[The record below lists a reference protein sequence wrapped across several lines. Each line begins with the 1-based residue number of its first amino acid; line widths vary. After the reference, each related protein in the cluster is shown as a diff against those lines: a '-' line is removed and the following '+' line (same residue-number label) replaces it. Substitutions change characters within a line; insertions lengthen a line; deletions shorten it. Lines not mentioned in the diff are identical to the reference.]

1 MEKYMPEN
9 NGGTRIPQTI
19 EELKAFC
26 AEKGMPL
33 EKMRFFIGENIQE
46 PKAFGIYRYE
56 NDRFVVYKNKADG
69 SRAVR
74 YSGPDEAYAVRELYL
89 KLKSEVDLR
98 RSPGGGSVPRKR
110 GISTGTILLIVFLV
124 LLFLYCKLHKAGP
137 RRGYYRYEDDYYYYQ
152 NDDWYA
158 YDAAL
163 DSWYLASGLNQ
174 VLYDDYDDYW
184 QGAAYYDDYG
194 VEDFEDTEYYEEPSD
209 SDSDSDDDWDVDFDS
224 WDSGDTDWGSD
235 W

>member
-1 MEKYMPEN
+1 MPEN
-9 NGGTRIPQTI
+9 SGKTQIPQTI

-46 PKAFGIYRYE
+46 PRAFGIYRDE

-74 YSGPDEAYAVRELYL
+74 YSGPDEAYAVKELYL
-89 KLKSEVDLR
+89 KLKSEVQLR
-98 RSPGGGSVPRKR
+98 KGSGGGGTPKKR

-124 LLFLYCKLHKAGP
+124 LLFLYSKLHKSGP

-163 DSWYLASGLNQ
+163 DTWYLATSLNSM
-174 VLYDDYDDYW
+174 LYDDYDDYW
-184 QGAAYYDDYG
+184 QGEAYYDDYG
-194 VEDFEDTEYYEEPSD
+194 VEDFEDTQYYEEPSD
-209 SDSDSDDDWDVDFDS
+209 SDSSSDDWDVDFGS

>member
-46 PKAFGIYRYE
+46 PKAFGIYRDE

-89 KLKSEVDLR
+89 KLKSRGGPAQEPR
-98 RSPGGGSVPRKR
+98 RRKCSP
-110 GISTGTILLIVFLV
+110 
-124 LLFLYCKLHKAGP
+124 KAG
-137 RRGYYRYEDDYYYYQ
+137 
-152 NDDWYA
+152 
-158 YDAAL
+158 
-163 DSWYLASGLNQ
+163 NQ
-174 VLYDDYDDYW
+174 HRHHFADRIS
-184 QGAAYYDDYG
+184 GAAVSLLQAAQG
-194 VEDFEDTEYYEEPSD
+194 RPAPGILSL
-209 SDSDSDDDWDVDFDS
+209 
-224 WDSGDTDWGSD
+224 
-235 W
+235 

>member
-46 PKAFGIYRYE
+46 PKAFGIYRDE

-98 RSPGGGSVPRKR
+98 RSPGGGSVLRKR

-124 LLFLYCKLHKAGP
+124 LLFLYCKLHKAVRALHGDGCVP
-137 RRGYYRYEDDYYYYQ
+137 AGDIIVMRTIITIIRTTTGMLTTRRWTAGI
-152 NDDWYA
+152 WLPA
-158 YDAAL
+158 
-163 DSWYLASGLNQ
+163 
-174 VLYDDYDDYW
+174 
-184 QGAAYYDDYG
+184 
-194 VEDFEDTEYYEEPSD
+194 
-209 SDSDSDDDWDVDFDS
+209 
-224 WDSGDTDWGSD
+224 
-235 W
+235 